1 MYLYANQKGCD
12 GDRMF
17 YDGSALI
24 VINGKVIAQGSQ
36 FSLADVE
43 VVTATVDLE
52 EVRSYRCA
60 PSRGLQAV
68 QSPSYE
74 RINLRTR
81 LSRREEFLDP
91 QKSRSQEIVVDY
103 HTPQEEIA

>member
-1 MYLYANQKGCD
+1 
-12 GDRMF
+12 MF

-36 FSLADVE
+36 FSLTDVE

-52 EVRSYRCA
+52 EVRSFRCA
-60 PSRGLQAV
+60 PSRGLQAA
-68 QSPSYE
+68 QSPTYE

-81 LSRREEFLDP
+81 LSRPEESLDP
-91 QKSRSQEIVVDY
+91 RKSRSKEIAVEY